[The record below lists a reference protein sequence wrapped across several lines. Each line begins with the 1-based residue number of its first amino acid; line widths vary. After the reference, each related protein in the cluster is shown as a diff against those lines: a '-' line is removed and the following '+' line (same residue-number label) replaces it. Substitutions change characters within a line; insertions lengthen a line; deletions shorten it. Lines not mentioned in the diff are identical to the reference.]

1 MICCDDETK
10 ICTFFKQNNDYIKKF
25 LIFFSEKVM
34 PLAFCYKFGDWDV
47 SDGKTSPYVLVSSC
61 CFFLTKHNR
70 QTSNLAITAG
80 TNGISAA
87 SSDA

>member
-1 MICCDDETK
+1 MSRA
-10 ICTFFKQNNDYIKKF
+10 FF
-25 LIFFSEKVM
+25 
-34 PLAFCYKFGDWDV
+34 YKFGNWDV
-47 SDGKTSPYVLVSSC
+47 SDGKKNPYVLVSSC

-70 QTSNLAITAG
+70 QTFNLAFTAG